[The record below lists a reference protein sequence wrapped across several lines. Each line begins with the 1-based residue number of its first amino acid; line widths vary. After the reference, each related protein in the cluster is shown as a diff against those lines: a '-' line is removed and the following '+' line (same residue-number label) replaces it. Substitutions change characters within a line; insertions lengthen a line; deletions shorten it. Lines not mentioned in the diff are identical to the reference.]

1 MVQTTPE
8 VEDSI
13 EVTTERLAYG
23 GDAVARFEG
32 LAIFIPLA
40 APGERLRIRVTEKR
54 KNFARGVIEEILVP
68 SPSRREPPCRYFGD
82 CGGCQLQHIDYRAQL
97 EAKAS
102 FVHDALA
109 RIGKIDWPDEIEV
122 RSSPEFGYRARAQ
135 VKIERLE
142 AGERSPIRIGFTR
155 AASHSVC
162 DVEQCPILIPELDA
176 ALGSLRKT
184 LLGSPDITDRVLSGG
199 RIGELAIAAG
209 DSGVSVE
216 PGIAGLP
223 TGNVTRVVC
232 GATYSFTPAT
242 FFQGNPSLLE
252 ALVEEALGAASGASA
267 LELYAG
273 VGLFTVQLARRFE
286 RVLAIESD
294 PIASSLARQNL
305 AANSTKNVL
314 FETGRA
320 ETVLA
325 GLAPN
330 SEVDFLMLDP
340 PRAGAAGVLNRIIAF
355 KPPRISYVSCDP
367 TTLARDLR
375 VLTASGYDLT
385 SVTAFDLFPQTYH
398 VETVA
403 HLVLR

>member
-1 MVQTTPE
+1 
-8 VEDSI
+8 
-13 EVTTERLAYG
+13 
-23 GDAVARFEG
+23 
-32 LAIFIPLA
+32 
-40 APGERLRIRVTEKR
+40 
-54 KNFARGVIEEILVP
+54 
-68 SPSRREPPCRYFGD
+68 
-82 CGGCQLQHIDYRAQL
+82 
-97 EAKAS
+97 
-102 FVHDALA
+102 
-109 RIGKIDWPDEIEV
+109 
-122 RSSPEFGYRARAQ
+122 
-135 VKIERLE
+135 
-142 AGERSPIRIGFTR
+142 
-155 AASHSVC
+155 
-162 DVEQCPILIPELDA
+162 
-176 ALGSLRKT
+176 
-184 LLGSPDITDRVLSGG
+184 
-199 RIGELAIAAG
+199 
-209 DSGVSVE
+209 
-216 PGIAGLP
+216 
-223 TGNVTRVVC
+223 
-232 GATYSFTPAT
+232 
-242 FFQGNPSLLE
+242 
-252 ALVEEALGAASGASA
+252 
-267 LELYAG
+267 
-273 VGLFTVQLARRFE
+273 
-286 RVLAIESD
+286 VLAIESD